1 MRRWR
6 PAPGRR
12 PEDWFPVFK
21 ARYGMQVAF
30 DAVRSVRG
38 DGSVLTQLFTC
49 CTAVDPIV
57 VSGLRPRYADVGA
70 DTMGI
75 DVAKVESMPLGSD
88 EQVHAMVMQHT
99 FGAIDEDSS
108 RRLAALAGE
117 MGALLV
123 EDCAHCVTRM
133 ARDAAGWP
141 LADISVHS
149 FGVEKMLPTRFG
161 GAIWVNPRLRERDA
175 ALDAETRGRLAA
187 LEQPSHHLDT
197 VTKLYIN
204 ENRVLSRLGGFGG
217 RMRERLTASGWYEPP
232 ISDKERRGALEYE
245 PMTVTPWIAQ
255 QAVAGISALDANE
268 NGRRAVVTMY
278 REAFAGVDG
287 LDVPGS
293 GDGRRGAAAVA
304 VPAVRAGYRGGG
316 AHHRRSAAGG
326 WLRRTLVPPRTV
338 PRRDRS
344 GRLWAR
350 HVGSLHRAGQRPSG
364 LHRAMPAHRTG

>member
-1 MRRWR
+1 MEETTARGFAELREALASR
-6 PAPGRR
+6 TGTR

-108 RRLAALAGE
+108 RRLAALAGQ

-141 LADISVHS
+141 LADISAHS

-161 GAIWVNPRLRERDA
+161 GAIWAVSY
-175 ALDAETRGRLAA
+175 T
-187 LEQPSHHLDT
+187 HL
-197 VTKLYIN
+197 
-204 ENRVLSRLGGFGG
+204 
-217 RMRERLTASGWYEPP
+217 
-232 ISDKERRGALEYE
+232 
-245 PMTVTPWIAQ
+245 
-255 QAVAGISALDANE
+255 
-268 NGRRAVVTMY
+268 
-278 REAFAGVDG
+278 
-287 LDVPGS
+287 
-293 GDGRRGAAAVA
+293 
-304 VPAVRAGYRGGG
+304 
-316 AHHRRSAAGG
+316 
-326 WLRRTLVPPRTV
+326 TLPTIYSV
-338 PRRDRS
+338 
-344 GRLWAR
+344 
-350 HVGSLHRAGQRPSG
+350 
-364 LHRAMPAHRTG
+364 

>member
-1 MRRWR
+1 MEETTARGFAELREALASR
-6 PAPGRR
+6 TGTR

-30 DAVRSVRG
+30 DAMRSVRG

-108 RRLAALAGE
+108 RRLAALAGQ

-197 VTKLYIN
+197 V
-204 ENRVLSRLGGFGG
+204 S
-217 RMRERLTASGWYEPP
+217 
-232 ISDKERRGALEYE
+232 
-245 PMTVTPWIAQ
+245 
-255 QAVAGISALDANE
+255 
-268 NGRRAVVTMY
+268 
-278 REAFAGVDG
+278 
-287 LDVPGS
+287 
-293 GDGRRGAAAVA
+293 
-304 VPAVRAGYRGGG
+304 
-316 AHHRRSAAGG
+316 
-326 WLRRTLVPPRTV
+326 
-338 PRRDRS
+338 
-344 GRLWAR
+344 
-350 HVGSLHRAGQRPSG
+350 
-364 LHRAMPAHRTG
+364 

>member
-1 MRRWR
+1 
-6 PAPGRR
+6 
-12 PEDWFPVFK
+12 
-21 ARYGMQVAF
+21 
-30 DAVRSVRG
+30 
-38 DGSVLTQLFTC
+38 
-49 CTAVDPIV
+49 
-57 VSGLRPRYADVGA
+57 
-70 DTMGI
+70 
-75 DVAKVESMPLGSD
+75 
-88 EQVHAMVMQHT
+88 
-99 FGAIDEDSS
+99 
-108 RRLAALAGE
+108 

-175 ALDAETRGRLAA
+175 ALDAETPGRLAA

-217 RMRERLTASGWYEPP
+217 RMREATHRFGLVWKTAP

-268 NGRRAVVTMY
+268 NGRRTVAVHVS
-278 REAFAGVDG
+278 RGFCGRRRVG
-287 LDVPGS
+287 CSGS

-304 VPAVRAGYRGGG
+304 VPVVRAGYRGGG

-338 PRRDRS
+338 PRRRTDPAAYGLDTLDRPHVPVS
-344 GRLWAR
+344 DRLVSTALCLPTELGEDAVR
-350 HVGSLHRAGQRPSG
+350 RVIDAVRA
-364 LHRAMPAHRTG
+364 AV